1 MTDAPEFTLFD
12 PSSFRVPE
20 REMIR
25 VFIHNTGWD
34 NIAFTGPDLVSELN
48 RSFVSEGHGFIG
60 YHFVIDKAGN
70 ITTARPMEVQP
81 MHHAGKNT
89 NKTLDIGVQG
99 LWHFTE
105 PQLRSL
111 QVLCKCIHDAYFLE
125 GKPVPSFH
133 GMCEIANIPNPMFD
147 YGKLLHL
154 DGEGQMGTFD
164 PSIAKDVANRA
175 SFLVP
180 VAGNA

>member
-1 MTDAPEFTLFD
+1 MIDTPEFTLFD
-12 PSSFRVPE
+12 PRSFRVPE
-20 REMIR
+20 REVIR

-34 NIAFTGPDLVSELN
+34 NIAFYGPDLVSELN
-48 RSFVSEGHGFIG
+48 RWFVAEGHGFLG
-60 YHFVIDKAGN
+60 FHYVIDKAGN
-70 ITTARPMEVQP
+70 IATGRPMEIQP

-111 QVLCKCIHDAYFLE
+111 QVLCRSISDAFELE
-125 GKPVPSFH
+125 QKHVSFH
-133 GMCEIANIPNPMFD
+133 GLCEIAHVPNPMFD

-154 DGEGQMGTFD
+154 NGEGHMGNLD
-164 PSIAKDVANRA
+164 PSVAKDVADRA